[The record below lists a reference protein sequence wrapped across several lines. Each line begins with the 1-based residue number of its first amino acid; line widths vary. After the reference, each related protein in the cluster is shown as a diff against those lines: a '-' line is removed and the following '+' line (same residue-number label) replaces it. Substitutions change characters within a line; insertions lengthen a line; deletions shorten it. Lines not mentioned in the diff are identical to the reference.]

1 MSNLPPKL
9 KTDLHP
15 SKDPKVKK
23 YHDAK
28 YKIFRGLYEQ
38 QFSYRSTMAQALS

>member
-1 MSNLPPKL
+1 VHGLL
-9 KTDLHP
+9 QVIHP
-15 SKDPKVKK
+15 STDPKVKK

-38 QFSYRSTMAQALS
+38 QLSNRSVMAQALA